1 MEKKKKIIRV
11 TTADI
16 SLDLLL
22 KGQLRFLN
30 EHFEVV
36 GLSSDTGLLQG
47 VAKREGI
54 RVIEVPMHREISLGA
69 DWKCLWRLRKIFKQE
84 RPDIVH
90 SNTPKGS
97 LLAMM
102 AAKMAGVKHRIYLV
116 TGLRYQGA
124 SGPLRW
130 ILKSMERLS
139 CFCATKVIPEGN
151 GVKQALINDH
161 VTKKPLEVIHYGNI
175 NGLDTHYFSREE
187 AAKVLGDRAEM
198 RKRLQLGEDDF
209 VFIFIGRIVGDKGM
223 NELAEVMRDFS
234 KDYRRVKLI
243 LVGPFESELDPLKD
257 GNEQFFR
264 ESENVRF
271 VGYQA
276 DVRPYLLAADA
287 LAFPSYR
294 EGFPNVVLQAG
305 SMELPSVVT
314 DINGCNEV
322 IENGRNGLIIPTKD
336 AGALKKAMLT
346 IVEQPEKTKDMAL
359 QARQVVVERFEQKEL
374 WKALLSMYQKTLS
387 VES

>member
-187 AAKVLGDRAEM
+187 AAKVLGDRTEM

-374 WKALLSMYQKTLS
+374 WKALLRVYQKTLS

>member
-336 AGALKKAMLT
+336 AGALKKAMLK

-374 WKALLSMYQKTLS
+374 WKALLRMYQKTLN